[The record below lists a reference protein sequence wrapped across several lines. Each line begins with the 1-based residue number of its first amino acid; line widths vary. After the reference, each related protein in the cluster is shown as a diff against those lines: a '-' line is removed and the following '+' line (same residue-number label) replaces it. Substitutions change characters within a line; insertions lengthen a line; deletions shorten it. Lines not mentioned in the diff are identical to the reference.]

1 MPVSGRPCGY
11 VLRVL
16 HSARD
21 VLADYDIHNVTDKGV
36 AEQGALLVDSKRS
49 YGPQFTGDPR
59 NVGLKA
65 KVAKAIENNEYI
77 GIISDEPDKL
87 VREKHLLPAVDVDT
101 VQLTKY
107 CHHFSQ
113 YTCSIHI
120 KNEAKEGMTTED
132 KFVVYRSAKKD
143 IEEAFTAAG
152 EELPFIAM
160 AHNCMEVMSPEI
172 SKANG
177 LNMLLH
183 DYRRDYDIVGLMYG
197 GDAENDKVAMTFV
210 SKMAEG
216 I

>member
-1 MPVSGRPCGY
+1 MSGRPCGY

-101 VQLTKY
+101 ALLGRLLNIAIFFPSTP
-107 CHHFSQ
+107 
-113 YTCSIHI
+113 
-120 KNEAKEGMTTED
+120 A
-132 KFVVYRSAKKD
+132 RS
-143 IEEAFTAAG
+143 TSRTR
-152 EELPFIAM
+152 P
-160 AHNCMEVMSPEI
+160 
-172 SKANG
+172 
-177 LNMLLH
+177 
-183 DYRRDYDIVGLMYG
+183 RR
-197 GDAENDKVAMTFV
+197 A
-210 SKMAEG
+210 
-216 I
+216 